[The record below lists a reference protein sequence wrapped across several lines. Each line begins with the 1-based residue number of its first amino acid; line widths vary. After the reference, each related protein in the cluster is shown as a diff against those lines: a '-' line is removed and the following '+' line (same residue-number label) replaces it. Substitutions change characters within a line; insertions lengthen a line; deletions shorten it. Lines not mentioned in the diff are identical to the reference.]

1 MSILYKTFLFY
12 NDVDNNLHYI
22 GPYNQ
27 KGQLVPI
34 YTAVGTY
41 CGDVIARNMSERL
54 DEISFCKQSGS
65 IDVENIKKT
74 IEEYSSQTITRC
86 FLCSMKDINCFKSET
101 KGNYEGYIHNSLK
114 RYMDL
119 QHYDKEEHDA
129 YLSNY
134 IDSPDADMDD
144 LKVISTEDYAKMS
157 KEEQKKFV
165 FDTWKDEW
173 NPIFACEE
181 LKTVITNWLY
191 ILDIKQ
197 GNLVETLSEKDI
209 ILLSVY

>member
-22 GPYNQ
+22 GPRDQ
-27 KGQLVPI
+27 IGKITPI
-34 YTAVGTY
+34 YTAIGTY
-41 CGDVIARNMSERL
+41 CGDVIARNISEKL
-54 DEISFCKQSGS
+54 NDISFCDNDYVSRES
-65 IDVENIKKT
+65 ITKT
-74 IEEYSSQTITRC
+74 IEEYSSQTKTRC
-86 FLCSMKDINCFKSET
+86 FLCSMRDVNRFKSESQ
-101 KGNYEGYIHNSLK
+101 GSYEGYVHNSLK

-119 QHYDKEEHDA
+119 QHYDQEEHDA

-134 IDSPDADMDD
+134 IDNPDAAMDD
-144 LKVISTEDYAKMS
+144 LKVISIEDFAKMS
-157 KEEQKKFV
+157 KEEQKEYT

-181 LKTVITNWLY
+181 LKTVINNWLY

-197 GNLVETLSEKDI
+197 DSLVESLREEDI

>member
-1 MSILYKTFLFY
+1 MSLLYKTFLFY

-22 GPYNQ
+22 GPCDQ
-27 KGQLVPI
+27 TGKITPI
-34 YTAVGTY
+34 YTAIGTY
-41 CGDVIARNMSERL
+41 CGDVIARNMSEKL
-54 DEISFCKQSGS
+54 NDISLCGNDCVSRES
-65 IDVENIKKT
+65 ITKT
-74 IEEYSSQTITRC
+74 IEEYSSQTKTRC
-86 FLCSMKDINCFKSET
+86 FLCSMRDVNRFKSESQ
-101 KGNYEGYIHNSLK
+101 GSYEGYVHNSLK

-119 QHYDKEEHDA
+119 QHYEQEEHDA
-129 YLSNY
+129 YLTNY

-144 LKVISTEDYAKMS
+144 LKVISTEDFAKMS
-157 KEEQKKFV
+157 KEEQKEYT

-181 LKTVITNWLY
+181 LKTVINNWLY

-197 GNLVETLSEKDI
+197 DSLVDSLNEEDI